1 MAPKTKKQ
9 RREDNLETN
18 VADAPDALRREDL
31 PETTP
36 DSMPPRQTGKDGD
49 KPAGGGF
56 TPATDGGNPQH
67 PVHDEDQEDAEP
79 SDYERELDR
88 LAAAATKP

>member
-67 PVHDEDQEDAEP
+67 PVHDEDQGDAEP

-88 LAAAATKP
+88 LAAAAIKR

>member
-67 PVHDEDQEDAEP
+67 PVHDED
-79 SDYERELDR
+79 
-88 LAAAATKP
+88 